1 MGKWFSRPNRRGREE
16 TRTTA
21 KYQRLLEPN
30 ERLSAAVV
38 SSSKD
43 IEYKTNLA
51 PIAEIQESVHTT
63 QSEVDRASSKEHTAM
78 VKSSDKLVISLSTDI
93 LHMAE
98 VLLAKE
104 FITEEIHSTMLLSS
118 FTPQMKASILV
129 SAIRNNINIAPHRFR
144 ELMKIFSEETSTKD
158 IFKILQSAY
167 QGKKTLLYKSTN
179 FKTKIFYFFN
189 IN

>member
-21 KYQRLLEPN
+21 KYQRPLEQN
-30 ERLSAAVV
+30 ERLSAAAVTANR
-38 SSSKD
+38 D
-43 IEYKTNLA
+43 IEYKTRLA
-51 PIAEIQESVHTT
+51 TEIQESVHTT
-63 QSEVDRASSKEHTAM
+63 KSEVDGDTSREHTTM
-78 VKSSDKLVISLSTDI
+78 VKCSDKLAISLSTDI

-104 FITEEIHSTMLLSS
+104 FITEEIHSKMLLSS
-118 FTPQMKASILV
+118 STPQMKASILV
-129 SAIRNNINIAPHRFR
+129 SAIRNKINIAPHRFR

-179 FKTKIFYFFN
+179 FLILV
-189 IN
+189 